1 MKHSLELFAC
11 VIRQY
16 GTGLYRACVSV
27 EEDQL
32 VYLGSYQNES
42 KAHETMS
49 RFLDARRSGEVS
61 TAEDV
66 AVFAASLQAA

>member
-1 MKHSLELFAC
+1 MKHPLELFAC

-16 GTGLYRACVSV
+16 GTGLYRACVRV
-27 EEDQL
+27 ERDRL

-49 RFLDARRSGEVS
+49 RFLEAQQSGEVR
-61 TAEDV
+61 TVDDLAGFV
-66 AVFAASLQAA
+66 AGLQVA